1 MAGLFARFNAGERR
15 IVAGLDD
22 DEAKQLAHLLRK
34 VLRTIGR
41 SRRCDGIG

>member
-1 MAGLFARFNAGERR
+1 MAGLFARFNDGERR

-34 VLRTIGR
+34 VLRTTEGLDDATIG
-41 SRRCDGIG
+41 